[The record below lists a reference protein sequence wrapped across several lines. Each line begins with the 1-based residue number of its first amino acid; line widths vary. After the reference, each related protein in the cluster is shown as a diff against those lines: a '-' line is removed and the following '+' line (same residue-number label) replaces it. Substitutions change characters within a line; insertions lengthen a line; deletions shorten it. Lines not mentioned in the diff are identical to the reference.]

1 VAILDEKIRE
11 QLKEMFKELK
21 DPVSLVVF
29 TQDSLISMPGLEC
42 ETCKDN
48 RLLME
53 EVAALS
59 DKINVEVFDYV
70 KDKQKVDEY
79 RIDKIPA
86 TAIQG
91 DKDRGI
97 RIYGLPAGYEFPTLL
112 SAIKMVSAADT
123 GLTDASRTS
132 LKAITQPTHIQ
143 VFVTLTCPYCASAAS
158 FGHKLA
164 HESEMIRA
172 DVINAQEFPQLAQ
185 RYSIFTV
192 PKIVINESVQF
203 EGALPE
209 DKFVTKVLESQKPG
223 ERPAP

>member
-1 VAILDEKIRE
+1 MAILDEKIRE
-11 QLKEMFKELK
+11 QLKDMFIELK
-21 DPVSLVVF
+21 EPVSLVVF
-29 TQDSLISMPGLEC
+29 TQDSLISLPGLEC

-59 DKINVEVFDYV
+59 DKITVEVFDYV

-91 DKDRGI
+91 DRDRGI
-97 RIYGLPAGYEFPTLL
+97 RIYGMPAGYEFPTLL
-112 SAIKMVSAADT
+112 NAIKMVSVADSGLSDKSRAALET
-123 GLTDASRTS
+123 
-132 LKAITQPTHIQ
+132 ITRPVHVQ

-164 HESEMIRA
+164 YENDMIA
-172 DVINAQEFPQLAQ
+172 AHVINAQEFPQLAQ
-185 RYSIFTV
+185 RYNVFAV
-192 PKIVINESVQF
+192 PKTVINETIQF
-203 EGALPE
+203 EGALQE
-209 DKFVTKVLESQKPG
+209 DNFIAKVLESQNLG
-223 ERPAP
+223 D